1 MRSDEGF
8 RDRDR
13 DIGSGRGRGR
23 SFNAGPVAR
32 QIMNYYYFGKRT
44 FSSPILPLPKGVK

>member
-8 RDRDR
+8 SDRDR
-13 DIGSGRGRGR
+13 DIGRGRGSGR

-32 QIMNYYYFGKRT
+32 QIMNYYFGKRT
-44 FSSPILPLPKGVK
+44 LSSPILPLPKGVK

>member
-1 MRSDEGF
+1 MRSGGDF
-8 RDRDR
+8 SAR
-13 DIGSGRGRGR
+13 
-23 SFNAGPVAR
+23 PVAR